1 MQPGSTR
8 NQQNPSKIPHEN
20 RCWIGRLFRNLR
32 ADVFPEP
39 YATDPSTSL
48 PLASGPEPRVEVRER
63 AVPISVLCGL
73 LWNCRDTLPSLVCTM
88 LADAGIERCGSYASA
103 ARQMRAAIAKQV
115 DADTARAA

>member
-1 MQPGSTR
+1 VDEFAAWKAG
-8 NQQNPSKIPHEN
+8 E
-20 RCWIGRLFRNLR
+20 
-32 ADVFPEP
+32 PEP
-39 YATDPSTSL
+39 HIDL
-48 PLASGPEPRVEVRER
+48 RER
-63 AVPISVLCGL
+63 SVPISVLCGL